1 MMSSKARRCQTTLLA
16 SLIAI
21 LSLGTAEADAQAVQV
36 VPSPSMVTP
45 QGPVPPSV
53 VIDLSEPPASAPA
66 PHPLVCPP
74 HTKWRADCTP
84 VTPR

>member
-36 VPSPSMVTP
+36 VPSPSMVKP
-45 QGPVPPSV
+45 QGTVAPSV
-53 VIDLSEPPASAPA
+53 VIDLSEPPARAPA
-66 PHPLVCPP
+66 QHPLVCPP

-84 VTPR
+84 VPPR